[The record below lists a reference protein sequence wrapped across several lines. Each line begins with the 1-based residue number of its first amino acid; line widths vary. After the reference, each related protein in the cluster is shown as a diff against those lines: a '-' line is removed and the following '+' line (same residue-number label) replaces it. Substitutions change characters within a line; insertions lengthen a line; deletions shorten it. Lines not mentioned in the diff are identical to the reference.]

1 VARRL
6 VVGDLRVQRIERRD
20 GRRAWTIVWPE
31 GVEHVEA
38 DRFLR
43 VHEGS
48 GTQRTYAYL
57 LVDHLRWLDRECLAL
72 DGVTLRDL
80 ERYMG
85 LVGAEVRMPLGEVW
99 RVGKRPYGQAALS
112 AAAACLKGFYL
123 HQASLGIN
131 AALGVKLDQSRLPSR
146 ADRRRS
152 VLGHV
157 SSALPANPLAPSTR
171 HRRHPK
177 MLPEGARET
186 LLTTVN
192 SARDRLTVTWLGD
205 GGLRVGELCG
215 LHLVDLHLREGAA
228 CGECRSPHLHV
239 CHRPGNPNRAEAKT
253 KHPWRVEQGTVTGGL
268 IKRVSPAM
276 IHTYFDYM
284 TSEYPG
290 GAGHGM
296 LLVQLHG
303 PNAGQPWAPVGV
315 RRMLAGAGK
324 RAGLGLVKPHA
335 FRHSFTSAVLDA
347 SHGNLLIARDA
358 GGWASAA
365 MVEEVY
371 GHVDVHDPAF
381 NAALRTVWGEGR

>member
-1 VARRL
+1 MARRL

-85 LVGAEVRMPLGEVW
+85 LVGAEVRMLLGEPW

-131 AALGVKLDQSRLPSR
+131 AALGMKLDQSRLPSR

-152 VLGHV
+152 FPRACEFRAASKPVGSV
-157 SSALPANPLAPSTR
+157 YSTSPASQNAPR
-171 HRRHPK
+171 
-177 MLPEGARET
+177 GCAGNA
-186 LLTTVN
+186 V
-192 SARDRLTVTWLGD
+192 DD
-205 GGLRVGELCG
+205 GEL
-215 LHLVDLHLREGAA
+215 
-228 CGECRSPHLHV
+228 
-239 CHRPGNPNRAEAKT
+239 
-253 KHPWRVEQGTVTGGL
+253 
-268 IKRVSPAM
+268 
-276 IHTYFDYM
+276 
-284 TSEYPG
+284 
-290 GAGHGM
+290 
-296 LLVQLHG
+296 
-303 PNAGQPWAPVGV
+303 
-315 RRMLAGAGK
+315 
-324 RAGLGLVKPHA
+324 RAGP
-335 FRHSFTSAVLDA
+335 T
-347 SHGNLLIARDA
+347 HGDLA
-358 GGWASAA
+358 W
-365 MVEEVY
+365 
-371 GHVDVHDPAF
+371 
-381 NAALRTVWGEGR
+381 